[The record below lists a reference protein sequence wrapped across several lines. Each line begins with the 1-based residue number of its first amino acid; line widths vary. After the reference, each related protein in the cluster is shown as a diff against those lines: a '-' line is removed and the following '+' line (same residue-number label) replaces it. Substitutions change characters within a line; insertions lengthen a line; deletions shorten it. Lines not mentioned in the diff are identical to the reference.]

1 MPDEESNEP
10 PRADETATA
19 PAAAD
24 ELTNPAY
31 EFFIIACSVLSIVNF
46 VLYNVLQNEE
56 AKKVVGI
63 VILLLSGILL
73 VDFAVR
79 LRAAPSKT
87 AYVFRQGGILDF
99 LGSLPVAGVVL
110 FRLFRMAR
118 VGMTF
123 YRLGARRTLELLRQG
138 IAEGTLLFVV
148 FLVILTL
155 EIGSVLELVVE
166 TGPDVNITTASDAL
180 WWSYVTITTVGYGDY
195 YPVGNPGRIVGIFVL
210 TVGVALFATI
220 SGFLANAFLRPR
232 TRKRTAPASPEAA
245 LAEIRSL
252 ISTQEATTTAL
263 GARLAELE
271 EHLSAVGE
279 RTS

>member
-1 MPDEESNEP
+1 M
-10 PRADETATA
+10 
-19 PAAAD
+19 
-24 ELTNPAY
+24 
-31 EFFIIACSVLSIVNF
+31 
-46 VLYNVLQNEE
+46 QNEE

-63 VILLLSGILL
+63 VILLLSGVLL
-73 VDFAVR
+73 IDFAVR
-79 LRAAPSKT
+79 LRAAPAKAT
-87 AYVFRQGGILDF
+87 YVFRQGGILDF
-99 LGSLPVAGVVL
+99 LGSLPIAGVVL

-123 YRLGARRTLELLRQG
+123 RRLGVRRTLELLRQG

-220 SGFLANAFLRPR
+220 SGFLANVFLKP
-232 TRKRTAPASPEAA
+232 RKRKQTPPASPEAA

-252 ISTQEATTTAL
+252 ISTQEATTAAL

-271 EHLSAVGE
+271 EHLSPVGE
-279 RTS
+279 RSS